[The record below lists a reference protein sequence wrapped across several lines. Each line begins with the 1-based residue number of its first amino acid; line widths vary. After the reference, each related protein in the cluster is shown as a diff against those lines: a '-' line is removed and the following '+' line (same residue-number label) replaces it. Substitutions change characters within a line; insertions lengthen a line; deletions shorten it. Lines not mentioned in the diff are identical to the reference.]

1 MLEDQ
6 VRKALAKVPYPGFS
20 RDIVSF
26 GLVRRIE
33 ITDGVASVS
42 VEVTSGDPTVPA
54 KIREDIIAAAG
65 TVEGIDSV
73 EVNVTVRK
81 PAAPQQAAPGGDGNA
96 PGAGNPGM
104 QRVKRCIAIASGKG
118 GVGKSTFAANLAA
131 ACARLRGTRPGDP
144 PRIGLMDCD
153 IYGPSVPLMLG
164 VTGRPEVEDEMILP
178 LENFG
183 VQVMSMGLLIDENMP
198 VVWRGPMV
206 TKTIQQ
212 FAQNVNW
219 GELDLLLI
227 DLPPGT
233 GDAQL
238 TLAQTVPLD
247 GALIVTT
254 PQRAAVTVAQRGA
267 QMFGKVQV
275 PLIGVA
281 ENMSFLEMPDGTR
294 QHLFGEGGG
303 AAAAEALETAF
314 LGQVPLDGRIREG
327 SDKGIPIVISHPDTL
342 AARAFFGLAEQIL
355 QKMDTNA

>member
-6 VRKALAKVPYPGFS
+6 VRKALAEVPYPGFS

-33 ITDGVASVS
+33 VADGVASVA

-54 KIREDIIAAAG
+54 RIREGIIAAAG
-65 TVEGIDSV
+65 KVEGVASV
-73 EVNVTVRK
+73 EVTVSVRK
-81 PAAPQQAAPGGDGNA
+81 PAAANQGPAGSADSS
-96 PGAGNPGM
+96 PGASNPGM

-131 ACARLRGTRPGDP
+131 ACARLRGTKPGDP

-183 VQVMSMGLLIDENMP
+183 VRIMSMGLLIDDNMP

-238 TLAQTVPLD
+238 TLVQTVPLD
-247 GALIVTT
+247 GAVIVTT

-275 PLIGVA
+275 PLLGVA

-294 QHLFGEGGG
+294 QYLFGEGGG
-303 AAAAEALETAF
+303 AAAAEVLDTEF

-327 SDKGIPIVISHPDTL
+327 SDNGIPIVISHPDTL
-342 AARAFFGLAEQIL
+342 AGRAFFGLAERIL
-355 QKMDTNA
+355 EKMDTDA